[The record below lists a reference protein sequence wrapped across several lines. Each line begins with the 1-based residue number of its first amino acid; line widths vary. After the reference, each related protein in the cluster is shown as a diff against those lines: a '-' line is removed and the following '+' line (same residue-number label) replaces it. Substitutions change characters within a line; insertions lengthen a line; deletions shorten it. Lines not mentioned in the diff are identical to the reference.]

1 MHPRVLCGTLV
12 LLLTAAGGPSAADPS
27 DDRGFDPSGVWMGH
41 HGPLVLMRAGDTLSF
56 SYSAVFGATAH
67 LCDGIGVAG
76 FAGAGTWE
84 FVDEQGTVTF
94 TTRDDRVTMATTAGI
109 ASFCG
114 AYWPGDIFTRDG
126 WTPPFRCRITRDRA
140 HFLVVGPL
148 PPEPRRGYVVRGD
161 WVEAVELVNE
171 SSPAWLLARFV
182 GPQRTTAGLVER
194 DALECLDE

>member
-1 MHPRVLCGTLV
+1 MHRRALSAALV
-12 LLLTAAGGPSAADPS
+12 LLFLGAGDAFAAGPP
-27 DDRGFDPSGVWMGH
+27 DDRGFDPSGIWMGH

-76 FAGAGTWE
+76 FAGDGTWE
-84 FVDEQGTVTF
+84 YVDEQGTVTF
-94 TTRDDRVTMATTAGI
+94 TTRNDRVTMTTTSGI

-114 AYWPGDIFTRDG
+114 AYWPGDAFTRDG
-126 WTPPFRCRITRDRA
+126 WTAPFRCRVIQDRA

-161 WVEAVELVNE
+161 WVEAAGLVNE
-171 SSPAWLLARFV
+171 SSPAWLLARFA
-182 GPQRTTAGLVER
+182 GPQRTTAGLLER
-194 DALECLDE
+194 DALECRDE